1 MPINWLT
8 LSGSRSIDEAAA
20 GCQIIPMPRTK
31 VLPSQ
36 NVRPEMKQIFA
47 TSIAVN
53 PQSE

>member
-1 MPINWLT
+1 M
-8 LSGSRSIDEAAA
+8 EAAAA
-20 GCQIIPMPRTK
+20 GCHIIPMPRTK

-47 TSIAVN
+47 TSIAVR